1 MPVVRDRTVR
11 SQLFLAK
18 HDVTLL
24 SLTPFFLFRHVMHPL
39 ERPGTPTM
47 SDRWSNWQHEEASG
61 LLLRRSAKYPLYGL
75 TAHTS
80 VVCNGRTGLSNQGR
94 GDWCASHL

>member
-1 MPVVRDRTVR
+1 
-11 SQLFLAK
+11 
-18 HDVTLL
+18 
-24 SLTPFFLFRHVMHPL
+24 
-39 ERPGTPTM
+39 M